1 MNRFFL
7 PSPNSQASMS
17 SLSTHGRNPHFRF
30 QTLLLFS
37 SYYLYYFV
45 LFLTSKSPMPQNVQT
60 NSIFCFWTSCQ
71 CKHLTT
77 DASRSPCHTHIHTP
91 TAMSTLQ
98 GMARWEQA
106 GVICLGP
113 PRTLGDTLKG
123 SLIYNRDFN

>member
-98 GMARWEQA
+98 GS
-106 GVICLGP
+106 
-113 PRTLGDTLKG
+113 G
-123 SLIYNRDFN
+123 SLGAGGGYLSWTPQDSRRHTEGVTDLQSGF